1 MPYNRANVIKRYI
14 DVQRITQEHYEEGI
28 TTYRGIWRKYIEPLF
43 HYSYQQYINIL
54 GMGGLVAELEAEQA
68 RSRQKSAEPKPR
80 TASQMHLF
88 DLPGVKDD

>member
-1 MPYNRANVIKRYI
+1 MPYNRINVIKRYM

-54 GMGGLVAELEAEQA
+54 GMGGLAAELEAEQA
-68 RSRQKSAEPKPR
+68 RIIKSPSQSPRQTK
-80 TASQMHLF
+80 QMHLF
-88 DLPGVKDD
+88 DLPEVKE